1 MTRTVYKIYER
12 TLWEEGKRSG
22 ILPGAGADVR
32 DGFIHLSTATQVRDT
47 AAKHF
52 AGAADLMLIAIDAAA
67 LEGALRWEASRGGN
81 LFPHLYG
88 ALSLTAVIWAEPL
101 PLGADRR
108 HLFPERMA

>member
-1 MTRTVYKIYER
+1 MTGTIYKICER

-22 ILPGAGADVR
+22 ILPSAGADAR
-32 DGFIHLSTATQVRDT
+32 DGFIHLSTAAQVRDT

-52 AGAADLMLIAIDAAA
+52 AGAQGLMLIAIDAAA
-67 LEGALRWEASRGGN
+67 LEGALRWETSRGGD

-88 ALSLTAVIWAEPL
+88 VLPLTAVMWAEPL